1 MRFTGQL
8 MSITLASA
16 VLVDR
21 LGRYAALYLLAGVA
35 APPGGGAYSLF
46 LAGLK
51 TVLAASAGLSFAG
64 AHASLLRGRETGNA
78 SSKRA

>member
-35 APPGGGAYSLF
+35 APGGGAYSLF